1 MQSNPRTSNHAP
13 GSPIRTA
20 QEKFNCS
27 YCTLLQLL
35 EQGFNGS
42 PEGLEAAARTM
53 YGLRAQAKALM
64 QMPTEDGLATAGPTF
79 EYVAPDRRAEPSQK
93 AAGKF

>member
-20 QEKFNCS
+20 QEKFNGS
-27 YCTLLQLL
+27 YCALLQHL
-35 EQGFNGS
+35 EYGFSGN
-42 PEGLEAAARTM
+42 PDGLEAASRAM

-64 QMPTEDGLATAGPTF
+64 QMPTEDGRATAGPTF
-79 EYVAPDRRAEPSQK
+79 EYVAPDCRAT
-93 AAGKF
+93 